1 MVFGARAHGLGGAWS
16 LERVHGLGGAW
27 PSERA
32 RTVRAHG
39 SRAMASLREAT
50 LQKLR
55 LFSEMRGTPA
65 ERSSLAPCSEGRLL
79 PTDPLAASC
88 PLLLPV
94 RPDLLAF
101 RFSLCRS
108 VHASSWMSGWSSKR
122 MINVA
127 CEAVHVTHM

>member
-1 MVFGARAHGLGGAWS
+1 MVFEARARPGRGLVFGARARPGRGVAFGA
-16 LERVHGLGGAW
+16 
-27 PSERA
+27 RA

-55 LFSEMRGTPA
+55 LFSEMRGTLA

-122 MINVA
+122 MINAA

>member
-1 MVFGARAHGLGGAWS
+1 MVFEARAHGLGGAWS
-16 LERVHGLGGAW
+16 LERVHSLGGAW

-39 SRAMASLREAT
+39 SRAMASLCEAT

-55 LFSEMRGTPA
+55 LFSEMRGTLA

-122 MINVA
+122 MINAA